1 MFHPLTFRPQSK
13 DLGFHAVILM
23 KKFMPIVFLLL
34 SSLPLWAQRQAER
47 PYWYSLERGKQL
59 FRNRDYGNA
68 LIAFEDARR
77 DRRDMYTRMKDAM
90 IVVLSIPEVRRMG
103 DSLELIEP
111 YIVERYHINAAA
123 AIEEVYYR
131 VSKAAING
139 SANRVL
145 EELDR
150 LKAFPEAEYW
160 IAETYRMEGELEVAL
175 VQYKKAHEQRAFLEN
190 PAFDTEIL
198 YKMVELLKIKEEYGE
213 METRAME
220 ILAQDSLYAG
230 PTTILSAMTRIL
242 TESGINRLLMI
253 YRHNNTATERAYRLL
268 GLHYYATEASR
279 PEGYAA
285 DRLSPAA
292 EHLMIAFLTQNTI
305 LVQEL
310 IRHQYD
316 FAFST
321 LDALITDA
329 YHNPLLV
336 AYMADC
342 EYFKTIYYFAAAL
355 YADGKP
361 ILGRRLWT
369 LLSLH
374 PEAGEWSKR
383 SANQLRSP
391 FMDKP

>member
-1 MFHPLTFRPQSK
+1 MRK
-13 DLGFHAVILM
+13 V
-23 KKFMPIVFLLL
+23 MPIVFLLL
-34 SSLPLWAQRQAER
+34 YSLPLWAQRQVEQ
-47 PYWYSLERGKQL
+47 PYWYSFERGKQF
-59 FRNRDYGNA
+59 FRNGDYGNA
-68 LIAFEDARR
+68 LLAFQDARQ
-77 DRRDMYTRMKDAM
+77 DRRDMYTRMKDDM
-90 IVVLSIPEVRRMG
+90 ITLLSIPEVRRMG

-111 YIVERYHINAAA
+111 YITERYHVNAAA
-123 AIEEVYYR
+123 ALEEVYYR
-131 VSKAAING
+131 VSKATING

-150 LKAFPEAEYW
+150 LKMFPEVEYW
-160 IAETYRMEGELEVAL
+160 IGETYRMEGELGVAL
-175 VQYKKAHEQRAFLEN
+175 EQYKKAHEQRAFLEN
-190 PAFDTEIL
+190 PAFDTDIL
-198 YKMVELLKIKEEYGE
+198 YKIVELLKIRQEYGE
-213 METRAME
+213 MEARARE
-220 ILAQDSLYAG
+220 ILAQDSLYSG
-230 PTTILSAMTRIL
+230 PATTLIAMARIL
-242 TESGINRLLMI
+242 TESGINRLVAI
-253 YRHNNTATERAYRLL
+253 YRHNNTTERAYRLL
-268 GLHYYATEASR
+268 GMYYYATEAPK

-285 DRLSPAA
+285 GRLSPAA
-292 EHLMIAFLTQNTI
+292 EHLMIAFLNQNTI
-305 LVQEL
+305 LIQEL

-329 YHNPLLV
+329 NRYPVLA

-361 ILGRRLWT
+361 VLGRRLWT

-391 FMDKP
+391 FMDKS

>member
-1 MFHPLTFRPQSK
+1 M
-13 DLGFHAVILM
+13 
-23 KKFMPIVFLLL
+23 
-34 SSLPLWAQRQAER
+34 
-47 PYWYSLERGKQL
+47 
-59 FRNRDYGNA
+59 
-68 LIAFEDARR
+68 AFEDARR
-77 DRRDMYTRMKDAM
+77 DRRDMYTRMKDDM
-90 IVVLSIPEVRRMG
+90 ITVLSIPEVRRMG
-103 DSLELIEP
+103 DSLEFIEP

-123 AIEEVYYR
+123 ALEEVYYR

-160 IAETYRMEGELEVAL
+160 IGETFRMEGELGVAL
-175 VQYKKAHEQRAFLEN
+175 EQYKKAHEQRAFLEN
-190 PAFDTEIL
+190 PAFDTDIL
-198 YKMVELLKIKEEYGE
+198 YRIVELLKIKQEYGE
-213 METRAME
+213 MEARIKE
-220 ILAQDSLYAG
+220 ILAQDSLYSG
-230 PTTILSAMTRIL
+230 PATALSTMTRIL
-242 TESGINRLLMI
+242 TESGINRLLTV
-253 YRHNNTATERAYRLL
+253 YRHTNTVTERAYRLL
-268 GLHYYATEASR
+268 GLHYYATEAPR
-279 PEGYAA
+279 PQGYAA
-285 DRLSPAA
+285 GRLSPAA

-305 LVQEL
+305 LIQEL
-310 IRHQYD
+310 IRRQYD
-316 FAFST
+316 FAFTT

-329 YHNPLLV
+329 GHNPVLV

-355 YADGKP
+355 YADGQRV
-361 ILGRRLWT
+361 LGRRLWT

>member
-1 MFHPLTFRPQSK
+1 MRK
-13 DLGFHAVILM
+13 VI
-23 KKFMPIVFLLL
+23 PIVFLLL
-34 SSLPLWAQRQAER
+34 YSLPLWAQRQAER

-59 FRNRDYGNA
+59 FRNGDYGNA
-68 LIAFEDARR
+68 LMAFEDARR
-77 DRRDMYTRMKDAM
+77 DRRDMYTRMKDDM
-90 IVVLSIPEVRRMG
+90 ITVLSIPEVRRMG
-103 DSLELIEP
+103 DSLEFIEP

-123 AIEEVYYR
+123 ALEEVYYR

-160 IAETYRMEGELEVAL
+160 IGETFRMEGELGVAL
-175 VQYKKAHEQRAFLEN
+175 EQYKKAHEQRAFLEN
-190 PAFDTEIL
+190 PAFDTDIL
-198 YKMVELLKIKEEYGE
+198 YRIVELLKIKQEYGE
-213 METRAME
+213 MEARIKE
-220 ILAQDSLYAG
+220 ILAQDSLYSG
-230 PTTILSAMTRIL
+230 PATALSTMTRIL
-242 TESGINRLLMI
+242 TESGINRLLTV
-253 YRHNNTATERAYRLL
+253 YRHTNTVTERAYRLL
-268 GLHYYATEASR
+268 GLHYYATEAPR
-279 PEGYAA
+279 PQGYAA
-285 DRLSPAA
+285 GRLSPAA

-305 LVQEL
+305 LIQEL
-310 IRHQYD
+310 IRRQYD
-316 FAFST
+316 FAFTT

-329 YHNPLLV
+329 GHNPVLV

-355 YADGKP
+355 YADGQRV
-361 ILGRRLWT
+361 LGRRLWT

>member
-1 MFHPLTFRPQSK
+1 MRK
-13 DLGFHAVILM
+13 VI
-23 KKFMPIVFLLL
+23 PIVFLLL
-34 SSLPLWAQRQAER
+34 YSLPLWAQRQAER

-59 FRNRDYGNA
+59 FRNGDYGNA
-68 LIAFEDARR
+68 LIALQDARQ
-77 DRRDMYTRMKDAM
+77 DRRDMYTRMKAD
-90 IVVLSIPEVRRMG
+90 IITLLSIPEVRRMG

-111 YIVERYHINAAA
+111 YIVERYHVNAAA
-123 AIEEVYYR
+123 ALEEVYYR

-150 LKAFPEAEYW
+150 LKVFPEAEYW
-160 IAETYRMEGELEVAL
+160 IGETYRMEGELGLAL
-175 VQYKKAHEQRAFLEN
+175 EQYKKAHEQRAFLEN
-190 PAFDTEIL
+190 PALDTDIL
-198 YKMVELLKIKEEYGE
+198 YKIVELLKIKQEYSE
-213 METRAME
+213 MEARARE
-220 ILAQDSLYAG
+220 ILTQDSLYSG
-230 PTTILSAMTRIL
+230 STTTLIAMARIL
-242 TESGINRLLMI
+242 TESGINRFLTL
-253 YRHNNTATERAYRLL
+253 YRHHNTATERAYQLL
-268 GLHYYATEASR
+268 GLYYYDTEAPR

-292 EHLMIAFLTQNTI
+292 EHLMIAFLNQNTI
-305 LVQEL
+305 LIQEL
-310 IRHQYD
+310 IRRQYNYT
-316 FAFST
+316 FST

-329 YHNPLLV
+329 YHNPVLV
-336 AYMADC
+336 AYMADY

-361 ILGRRLWT
+361 VLGRRLWT